1 MAKEKTGM
9 MFVLSSPSGAGK
21 TTLTKKIAEN
31 NKNFT
36 ISISHTTRK
45 PRPNEINGRDYKF
58 VSEQEFNTLV
68 KENNFFEYA
77 NIFGNYYGTLKKPVL
92 ELLSLGRDVLF
103 DIDWQGTQQLK
114 RIKSLSLVTFF
125 ILPPN
130 IQVLKKRLLN
140 RHKGQEELIEKRMNK
155 FNEEASHWS
164 EYNYV
169 FINDDLDTC
178 YKKILNVITSEK
190 KGIRQEQNLD
200 EIENNWPKNIPSGII
215 HADLFPDN
223 IFFKDDKLTGIID
236 FYFSCYDFYVFEI
249 AICLNALCFE
259 GQKENLSFNVTKAKK
274 FIDGY
279 SSIKKLTEEE
289 KKSLKILCQ
298 GAAMRFLLTRVF
310 DYLNLTEGAIV
321 KIKDPI
327 EYLKRLEFHNNV
339 KNYEDYFF

>member
-1 MAKEKTGM
+1 MAIYTKLSENNLKEFFLKYNLGKLLNYKGIQEGIENTNYFIQTDKGKFILTVYEKRVEEKDLPFFM
-9 MFVLSSPSGAGK
+9 GLMKNLFDANFPSPEPIINKNGNYVTEISGKKAAVVSFLDGSAK
-21 TTLTKKIAEN
+21 KNLNPNDCHKVGIQAAKLHLITKKLIVKREN
-31 NKNFT
+31 KLSVN
-36 ISISHTTRK
+36 SWRK
-45 PRPNEINGRDYKF
+45 IYKK
-58 VSEQEFNTLV
+58 VQKDCS
-68 KENNFFEYA
+68 
-77 NIFGNYYGTLKKPVL
+77 
-92 ELLSLGRDVLF
+92 
-103 DIDWQGTQQLK
+103 
-114 RIKSLSLVTFF
+114 RIH
-125 ILPPN
+125 
-130 IQVLKKRLLN
+130 LN
-140 RHKGQEELIEKRMNK
+140 LAKTIEK
-155 FNEEASHWS
+155 
-164 EYNYV
+164 
-169 FINDDLDTC
+169 
-178 YKKILNVITSEK
+178 
-190 KGIRQEQNLD
+190 NLD

-310 DYLNLTEGAIV
+310 DYLNLTAGALV

-327 EYLKRLEFHNNV
+327 EYLKRLEFHNSV
-339 KNYEDYFF
+339 KDYKDYFF